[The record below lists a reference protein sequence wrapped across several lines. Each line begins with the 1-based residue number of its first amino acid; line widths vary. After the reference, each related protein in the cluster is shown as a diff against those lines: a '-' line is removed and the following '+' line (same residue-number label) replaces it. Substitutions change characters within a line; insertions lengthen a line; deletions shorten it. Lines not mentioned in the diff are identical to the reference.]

1 MFKFN
6 YRLKNGEKK
15 EKLIDIIEF
24 IDVKGWKAIGNK
36 ISDYLRMSGFEFYG
50 NPEREIPSSDLVIE
64 DESTN
69 IKEDDNQNDELTL
82 F

>member
-1 MFKFN
+1 
-6 YRLKNGEKK
+6 
-15 EKLIDIIEF
+15 
-24 IDVKGWKAIGNK
+24 
-36 ISDYLRMSGFEFYG
+36 MSGFEFYD
-50 NPEREIPSSDLVIE
+50 NPERKIPSSVVVIE